1 MTSNF
6 PIYTIAKE
14 LNIDS
19 NRVLLACE
27 TLGIEAKGAAKK
39 LNKKEF
45 EKVKLFFETGKN
57 ASLEIIDLNKKDT
70 KTNLKSKKIKNDTKI
85 VYFGNRLIRKS

>member
-1 MTSNF
+1 MSTSF